1 MAAMGK
7 YHLSNLPF
15 YEKEGESMK
24 AKGVLVILVVLA
36 LVFSVPV
43 SSHASGP
50 YNYGKIWTA
59 YPEKDPLW
67 NIYQGGSPIE
77 WFPWANNYRFSIF
90 TVVWPGSDNMD
101 IVLDHAT
108 GLVWQRRPLN
118 LNPLLTWA
126 EAQFGCTAMMAGSGY
141 FMGWRLPQVQELL
154 SLVDYFN
161 GADVLPAGHP
171 FIIGNKFTFWSA
183 TPDPRDTFGSALYVD
198 FSERNQ
204 PLKSANKKG
213 DVMNV
218 WCVRGGAPPG
228 GC

>member
-1 MAAMGK
+1 MTGAGETIRI
-7 YHLSNLPF
+7 SS
-15 YEKEGESMK
+15 EKEGGIMK
-24 AKGVLVILVVLA
+24 KKGMFVLVFILAVA
-36 LVFSVPV
+36 LSVPV
-43 SSHASGP
+43 WAAAP
-50 YNYGKIWTA
+50 QNYGKIWTA
-59 YPEKDPLW
+59 YPDKDPLW
-67 NIYQGGSPIE
+67 NIYQGGAPIE

-118 LNPLLTWA
+118 LDPLPNWA
-126 EAQFGCTAMMAGSGY
+126 RAQFGCTAMMAGAGY

-161 GADVLPAGHP
+161 GGNVLPAGHP
-171 FIIGNKFTFWSA
+171 FIIGNNFTFWSA
-183 TPDPRDTFGSALYVD
+183 TPDPRDTFNSALYVD

-204 PLKSANKKG
+204 PVKSTNKG